1 MLRILLG
8 KGLRM
13 VILLGLVSLF
23 SFILVA
29 HSPIDPVDAY
39 IGADMMLVGDAQ
51 KALIAEKWGLD
62 RPLHVRFL
70 SWAGQV
76 VVGDLGHS
84 TVYNEPV
91 LRVIVKRFQS
101 SLALMGAAWL
111 LSGIIGFI
119 LGVVAG
125 VWEGRGI
132 DRCIRIYA
140 LTLASTP
147 AFWLGIVL
155 LMIFSVHLGWT
166 PLCGAAPPGIAPE
179 SVTLGQRIHHLILP
193 AMTLSIIGIAAIT
206 MHTREKVIEVMR
218 SDYVLF
224 SRAQGEGTWGVIV
237 HHVLRNA
244 AIPAIT
250 LQFASLGELFG
261 GSVLAEQVFA
271 YPGLG
276 RATVAAGIRGDVPL
290 LLGIVLFT
298 TLFVSTGNAMADIFY
313 RAVDPRIGRVQEV
326 IHGH

>member
-1 MLRILLG
+1 MLRAISG

-13 VILLGLVSLF
+13 LVLLGLVSLF

-29 HSPIDPVDAY
+29 NSPIDPVDAY

-51 KALIAEKWGLD
+51 RALIAEKWGLN
-62 RPLHVRFL
+62 RPLHERFF

-76 VVGDLGHS
+76 VRGDLGHS

-91 LRVIVKRFQS
+91 SRVIVKRFQN
-101 SLALMGAAWL
+101 SLALMGTAWL
-111 LSGIIGFI
+111 LSGFIGFVA
-119 LGVVAG
+119 GVVAG
-125 VWEGRGI
+125 VWEGRFI
-132 DRCIRIYA
+132 DRVIRIYA

-155 LMIFSVHLGWT
+155 LVIFSVQLGWT
-166 PLCGAAPPGIAPE
+166 PLCGAAPPGMDPNAITFA
-179 SVTLGQRIHHLILP
+179 QRVHHLILP
-193 AMTLSIIGIAAIT
+193 ALTLSIIGIAAIA
-206 MHTREKVIEVMR
+206 MHTREKVIEAMQ

-224 SRAQGEGTWGVIV
+224 ARAQGEGTFGLIV

-244 AIPAIT
+244 ALPAIT

-298 TLFVSTGNAMADIFY
+298 TLFVSMGNALADLLY
-313 RAVDPRIGRVQEV
+313 RVVDPRIDEGREVQ
-326 IHGH
+326 HGH